1 MSNPL
6 VETND
11 NNTEI
16 SGNTINNMVL
26 DKLGIN
32 DYFDLSGSLMQYV
45 FNFYKYI
52 IDAVTLNIGF
62 SDISNIDISN
72 TTLSLDPKY
81 KFIQFFSSFFKRSTI
96 ILLIVLF
103 NSNIIFLIKSAKNN
117 KDILT
122 KFFPS
127 DCLSAPYGP
136 RYIMDSD
143 GTMESDENNKLIV
156 RPVCERIDNNQVKP
170 INNSG
175 ASWPYTSFNSD
186 DKINPVED
194 YINFV
199 LRSMASTNTT
209 VNSLTKKLLGVFSKF
224 SNKFILIILGLIIL
238 FFVGHHVIPAMI
250 YSFLMFVYQLSL
262 FFSDKTS
269 FITKCLILISI
280 PMFWLMYN
288 HLFAVYET
296 ICLLFKLILY
306 PMFAGHSKEILKIII
321 EYKALIGFF
330 LGYNYILCAKQILP
344 NPITNVLYFIY
355 IITLIGYIY
364 YYAF

>member
-1 MSNPL
+1 MTDHL
-6 VETND
+6 VETTD
-11 NNTEI
+11 NNKQI
-16 SGNTINNMVL
+16 SDKTINNKGL

-32 DYFDLSGSLMQYV
+32 NLFNSKTSLIQYLFD
-45 FNFYKYI
+45 FYKDI
-52 IDAVTLNIGF
+52 IDAITLNLGF
-62 SDISNIDISN
+62 NDISDN
-72 TTLSLDPKY
+72 TLLLDPKY

-136 RYIMDSD
+136 RYIMDTD
-143 GTMESDENNKLIV
+143 GSMASDENNKLIV
-156 RPVCERIDNNQVKP
+156 RPVCERIDKDQVKP

-186 DKINPVED
+186 EKINPVED

-209 VNSLTKKLLGVFSKF
+209 VNSVTKKILEICSNF

-238 FFVGHHVIPAMI
+238 FFVGHHIIPVMI
-250 YSFLMFVYQLSL
+250 YSFLIFVYQLSL

-269 FITKCLILISI
+269 FITKCVIFISF

-288 HLFAVYET
+288 HFFAIYET
-296 ICLLFKLILY
+296 SCLLFKLILY
-306 PMFAGHSKEILKIII
+306 PMFTGHSKEIIKIII
-321 EYKALIGFF
+321 EHKALIGFI
-330 LGYNYILCAKQILP
+330 LGYTYILCAKHLLSKT
-344 NPITNVLYFIY
+344 ITNVLYFLY
-355 IITLIGYIY
+355 IITLIGYIFNY
-364 YYAF
+364 GVN